1 MPNIERRRDQAINV
15 QPVVRAVPTV
25 HTVEENDRLTWIDK
39 RLDRV
44 QESRHIVT
52 IREHERGAI
61 EGAAEQAAAGFVDV
75 AAIEARRR
83 INTAAKE
90 EMLRARRETLIMA
103 GEDDELRMKMSLL
116 DDDLFQYAR
125 LRGLR

>member
-1 MPNIERRRDQAINV
+1 MPNTERRRDQAINV
-15 QPVVRAVPTV
+15 RPVVRAVPTV
-25 HTVEENDRLTWIDK
+25 RTVEENDQLTWTDK

-52 IREHERGAI
+52 IREYERAAI
-61 EGAAEQAAAGFVDV
+61 EGAAAEAASGFVDV

-83 INTAAKE
+83 VNMAAKE

-103 GEDDELRMKMSLL
+103 GEDD
-116 DDDLFQYAR
+116 
-125 LRGLR
+125 

>member
-15 QPVVRAVPTV
+15 RPVVRAVPTV
-25 HTVEENDRLTWIDK
+25 RTVEENDRLTWTDK

-52 IREHERGAI
+52 IREYERAAI
-61 EGAAEQAAAGFVDV
+61 EGAAAEAASGFVDV

-83 INTAAKE
+83 VNMAAKE

>member
-15 QPVVRAVPTV
+15 RPVVRAVPTV
-25 HTVEENDRLTWIDK
+25 RTVEEDDRLTWTDK

-52 IREHERGAI
+52 IREYEREAI

-90 EMLRARRETLIMA
+90 EMLRARRETMIMA

-116 DDDLFQYAR
+116 DDDFFQYAR